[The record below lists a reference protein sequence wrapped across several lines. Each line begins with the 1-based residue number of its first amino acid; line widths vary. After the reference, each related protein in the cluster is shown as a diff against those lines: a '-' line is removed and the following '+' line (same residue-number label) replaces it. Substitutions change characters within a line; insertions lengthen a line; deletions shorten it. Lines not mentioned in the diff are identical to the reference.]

1 MTFAVAVAKSKMTNT
16 IEMTKFSR
24 KMDKQL
30 LKVSRLFKKMKKP
43 YGEWH
48 PSPPPLC
55 LRLSV
60 TSIHLV
66 MLGYKIDRKRRMDLS
81 D

>member
-1 MTFAVAVAKSKMTNT
+1 MAAVLVKRSSK
-16 IEMTKFSR
+16 MTKFSR

-48 PSPPPLC
+48 PSPSLRPLFIC
-55 LRLSV
+55 LSV

-66 MLGYKIDRKRRMDLS
+66 MLDFPLVWLAAVS
-81 D
+81 SNPEQS